1 MVFKDE
7 KNQSKINVVKDEER
21 KALLE
26 RGTLLYISSSPDPL
40 FQPTLNIVYY
50 FSRYYR
56 YLQEK
61 RAVNLDSENY
71 YDLHPT
77 QASRGLARVKT
88 ERMAGRQQVRGVPKT
103 AR

>member
-1 MVFKDE
+1 VVFKDE

-61 RAVNLDSENY
+61 RAVNLDSEN
-71 YDLHPT
+71 LIIV
-77 QASRGLARVKT
+77 RKKGVLARGQNCQKSLET
-88 ERMAGRQQVRGVPKT
+88 TRT
-103 AR
+103 IDL